1 VRDRPSRPTGRGQ
14 CLLRDAVGG
23 GPQPPGRPGEV
34 SLARPSAQRRAIAR
48 PPRTQRPGC
57 ARGASCESVAERS
70 RKPPSRWGSAL
81 GPALRS
87 SSVPPPGEGATSPR
101 EASATPA
108 QPEVLSPGNLLG
120 AGWGDSHRAVPRQL
134 GRADLASV
142 QSGLLPLERR
152 LGASGPPRPSCRAS
166 RRRRRP
172 GAHRRSAWTAIADN
186 LVAITGY
193 KAARINRSPRRG
205 IRPTS

>member
-23 GPQPPGRPGEV
+23 GPQPQGGPGEV

-87 SSVPPPGEGATSPR
+87 SSVPPPGEGATSPP

-120 AGWGDSHRAVPRQL
+120 AGWGTRTEPCHGNWAEQTWRVFKAVYYRWS
-134 GRADLASV
+134 GDLEPV
-142 QSGLLPLERR
+142 
-152 LGASGPPRPSCRAS
+152 
-166 RRRRRP
+166 
-172 GAHRRSAWTAIADN
+172 AHRGRLVGRHVDGGGQERIAEAPGQR
-186 LVAITGY
+186 LRT
-193 KAARINRSPRRG
+193 
-205 IRPTS
+205 TS